1 MATSALNLQSPA
13 NDDDSGATALEAAQA
28 LLAAVLSD
36 NDLFREAGHI
46 KGTHFYEPVHG
57 RIWEVVRTLI
67 DEGKTALPVSV
78 ADQMAADPG
87 LISLGGAQYLWL
99 LWDRLAGSARLVRE
113 HAEAVLDAFT
123 RRAASALLGD
133 AAKALVTAAS
143 PRTPALL
150 GELRQRLTL
159 LEQSACADREGL
171 QTAPAASIALVDA
184 LEEEAQHG
192 RPRGAMTGLRCFDR
206 RLRGLRPGW
215 LIVIGGRPSMGKTSL
230 MRAAAYGCAERNP
243 GRAVLV
249 HSLEMDAREL
259 AERALSAATL
269 TAGDGIAYAD
279 FSEGLTASARATL
292 AQVGGR
298 EPPNLHIDDRPA
310 VSLDDI
316 HRRVWALKAER
327 AVAAV
332 FIDYLQLMTRPSAH
346 GRTEALVLGEV
357 TQGLKRLAREADT
370 CVVLLSQL
378 NRQVESRDDK
388 RPQLADLRD
397 SGSIEQDANAVLFP
411 YRAAYYLERN
421 PPRDD
426 ASSQERER
434 WQMDLEGNRRRM
446 DVIAAKVRG
455 GAIGT
460 DRQAYFAEFDHVEDL
475 AQ

>member
-1 MATSALNLQSPA
+1 MQT
-13 NDDDSGATALEAAQA
+13 TALDLRRPAADDGALALESAQA
-28 LLAAVLSD
+28 LIGAVLLE
-36 NDLFREAGHI
+36 NTLFREAAHI
-46 KGTHFYEPVHG
+46 KGAYFWEPTHG
-57 RIWEVVRTLI
+57 RIWETARALI
-67 DEGKTALPVSV
+67 DAGKTALPVSV
-78 ADQMAADPG
+78 ADQMSSDPG
-87 LISLGGAQYLWL
+87 LKSLGGVDYLWL
-99 LWDRLAGSARLVRE
+99 LWDRTHATAALVRQN
-113 HAEAVLDAFT
+113 AEAVLDGFT
-123 RRAASALLGD
+123 RREASVLLGD
-133 AAKALVTAAS
+133 AAKALVAAVA
-143 PRTPALL
+143 PATPALL
-150 GELRQRLTL
+150 GDLRQRLTQ
-159 LEQSACADREGL
+159 LEQSACADTDGL
-171 QTAPAASIALVDA
+171 LTAPAAGRALIEA
-184 LEEEAQHG
+184 LEHEAEHG

-230 MRAAAYGCAERNP
+230 MRSAAFGCAVRQP
-243 GRAVLV
+243 GHAVLV

-259 AERALSAATL
+259 AERSLSAASF

-279 FSEGLTASARATL
+279 FGGGLTSSARASL
-292 AQVGGR
+292 ARLGGG
-298 EPPNLHIDDRPA
+298 EPPNLHIDDRPG
-310 VSLDDI
+310 VSLEDI
-316 HRRVWALKAER
+316 HRRVWALKAQG

-332 FIDYLQLMTRPSAH
+332 FIDYLQLMLRPAAN
-346 GRTEALVLGEV
+346 GRTEALILGEI
-357 TQGLKRLAREADT
+357 TQGLKRLAREAET

-411 YRAAYYLERN
+411 FRAAYYLERN

-426 ASSQERER
+426 APSTERDR
-434 WQMDLEGNRRRM
+434 WQMDLEANRRRM